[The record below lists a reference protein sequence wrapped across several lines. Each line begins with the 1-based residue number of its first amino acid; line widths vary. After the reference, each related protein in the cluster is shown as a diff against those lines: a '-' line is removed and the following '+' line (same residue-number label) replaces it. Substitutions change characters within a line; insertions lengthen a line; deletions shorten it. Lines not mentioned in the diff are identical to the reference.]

1 MISVLEKRSFQFGC
15 SSPLCRYD
23 SEEVLTV
30 TPVRLP
36 KVTRYFLTF
45 LIILAHS
52 LPCVIIPHR
61 TQTPV
66 SVHVGERGRAA
77 ATAKQL
83 ATSNREHQQRKSKA
97 EEELEKQRIEAAEKL
112 NKHLNKRGKQREKTK
127 KSVSQSPS
135 QSSNSENNDS

>member
-30 TPVRLP
+30 TPVRT

-66 SVHVGERGRAA
+66 SVHLGERGRAA
-77 ATAKQL
+77 ATAQQL
-83 ATSNREHQQRKSKA
+83 ATSKEHQKNKSKA
-97 EEELEKQRIEAAEKL
+97 EEELKKQRIEAAEKL
-112 NKHLNKRGKQREKTK
+112 NKRSKHKTK
-127 KSVSQSPS
+127 KQILIS
-135 QSSNSENNDS
+135 QSSNSDNDDS